1 MGASYGPSDE
11 QDKRTELF
19 VVISSCYCSYNYWP
33 DFIEGTVC
41 CSYNK
46 VVELDLMMYRAL
58 AVTELK
64 SNILTQ
70 SYQVITSKN
79 KSS

>member
-33 DFIEGTVC
+33 DFIEGTVAITIDKLTM
-41 CSYNK
+41 SQTQPPWAYSTDYWNK
-46 VVELDLMMYRAL
+46 AKLML
-58 AVTELK
+58 
-64 SNILTQ
+64 
-70 SYQVITSKN
+70 
-79 KSS
+79 